1 MDTERD
7 DGSDEMGAER
17 DDDGRIK
24 IDAER
29 VDGGG
34 QVDAERKQTDGRTNT
49 CLGTRRQIQK
59 H

>member
-34 QVDAERKQTDGRTNT
+34 QVDAERKQTDGR
-49 CLGTRRQIQK
+49 
-59 H
+59 